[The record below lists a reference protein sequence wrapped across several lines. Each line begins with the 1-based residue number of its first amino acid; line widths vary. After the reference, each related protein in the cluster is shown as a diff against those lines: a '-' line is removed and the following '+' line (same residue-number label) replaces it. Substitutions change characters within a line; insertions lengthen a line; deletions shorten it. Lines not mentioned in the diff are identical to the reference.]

1 MQRSEATAKGKRV
14 FLYEHVSGGGMAD
27 EPLPPSWLA
36 EGQAM
41 LRAVV
46 EAFVGAGCEVVTTC
60 DARFEPH
67 LPVETIPIDHASSVA
82 DMIAKLQRE
91 TDHGLIVAPETGGAL
106 LKLTRIADR
115 VPFWNLGSN
124 AAAVETFG
132 DKLQTARKLA
142 GLGIRH
148 AETVTAD
155 KGTGD
160 WPDDA
165 RLILKPIDGAGTLET
180 YLLNDATHMASEK
193 RIMPIAEDL
202 SRFVVQRH
210 VSGISM
216 SLSALCDGRGGVA
229 PIGVCRHRLRTE
241 PLDTGIFEL
250 VSLEGESEDTADTGR
265 LEAALSALKACE
277 GLCGW
282 VGVDVIFDPVSGLD
296 TVIEI
301 NPRLTSAFVWLGNR
315 TNPSGIARRWLAFRD
330 RIFYDEPE
338 SNAPN
343 SAS

>member
-1 MQRSEATAKGKRV
+1 
-14 FLYEHVSGGGMAD
+14 
-27 EPLPPSWLA
+27 
-36 EGQAM
+36 
-41 LRAVV
+41 
-46 EAFVGAGCEVVTTC
+46 
-60 DARFEPH
+60 
-67 LPVETIPIDHASSVA
+67 
-82 DMIAKLQRE
+82 
-91 TDHGLIVAPETGGAL
+91 
-106 LKLTRIADR
+106 
-115 VPFWNLGSN
+115 
-124 AAAVETFG
+124 
-132 DKLQTARKLA
+132 
-142 GLGIRH
+142 
-148 AETVTAD
+148 
-155 KGTGD
+155 
-160 WPDDA
+160 
-165 RLILKPIDGAGTLET
+165 
-180 YLLNDATHMASEK
+180 
-193 RIMPIAEDL
+193 MPIAEDL